1 MNQILEQA
9 TSSVHRSVTSFCK
22 FISANDAGKTGA
34 HQEGFYMPK
43 NSIPLMFSV
52 PGLKGENKDRI
63 IKIKW
68 QNSFETESRFIY
80 YGKGTR
86 NEYRLTRFGK
96 GFPFLSEENVGNLLI
111 LSHIADDYYEG
122 FVLDTEDE
130 IESFLSEFNLSPLE
144 TNGLINKDNLM
155 SSESQMIHC
164 FNSFIDQLEV
174 NFPGSFEISQQAR
187 LCYNKSYGITIE
199 RIVNHPDESILSWLN
214 TEYELFKAI
223 ENVRYKTILNRNFQ
237 SVSEFIELANSILN
251 RRKSRA
257 GKSLENHLSEMF
269 KLSNLKFESQAS
281 IEGNKKPDFLFPNSF
296 SYNDSSFNQQN
307 LVFLASKT
315 TCKDRWRQILNEADK
330 IETKHLFTLQQ
341 GISTNQLKE
350 MYEYKVKLVV
360 PRQFISTFPIPF
372 QSKIL
377 SLSDF
382 IGYVQSK
389 QI

>member
-281 IEGNKKPDFLFPNSF
+281 IEGNKKPDF
-296 SYNDSSFNQQN
+296 
-307 LVFLASKT
+307 
-315 TCKDRWRQILNEADK
+315 
-330 IETKHLFTLQQ
+330 
-341 GISTNQLKE
+341 
-350 MYEYKVKLVV
+350 
-360 PRQFISTFPIPF
+360 
-372 QSKIL
+372 
-377 SLSDF
+377 
-382 IGYVQSK
+382 
-389 QI
+389 